1 VGREDGRL
9 AGQGPAGRHGEPGA
23 MVGGRHLGVEVDAH
37 AEPVLDQEHH
47 ADRGAVGAQPGPA
60 ADQPGGRCIPCC
72 RVAGTARRTQRADAR
87 RNIAA
92 ILDAATDCLA
102 RDPEMSI
109 AGIAAAAG
117 VGRITL
123 YGHFSTRAEL
133 VEAVMARTIEHADA
147 ILGASDTSGDPAD
160 ALARLVAA
168 SWQLVHQFRNI
179 LLAAHR
185 ELPAERIRGVHDPIL
200 RRVQALIERG
210 RRAGTFRTDLPEHW
224 LTTTAFSLM
233 HAAAEDAAAGRV
245 EADDAA
251 RLITATLLAAF
262 TPPAE
267 GRKA

>member
-1 VGREDGRL
+1 MSYRGQVNSYTTVREREYSEM
-9 AGQGPAGRHGEPGA
+9 PSS
-23 MVGGRHLGVEVDAH
+23 DA
-37 AEPVLDQEHH
+37 
-47 ADRGAVGAQPGPA
+47 R
-60 ADQPGGRCIPCC
+60 
-72 RVAGTARRTQRADAR
+72 GTARRTQRADAR
-87 RNIAA
+87 RNVAA

-133 VEAVMARTIEHADA
+133 VEAVMARTIEHAYA
-147 ILGASDTSGDPAD
+147 ILGATDTGGDPAA
-160 ALARLVAA
+160 ALTRLVAA

-200 RRVQALIERG
+200 RRVHSLIERG
-210 RRAGTFRTDLPEHW
+210 QRAGTFRTDLPEQW
-224 LTTTAFSLM
+224 LITTAFSLM
-233 HAAAEDAAAGRV
+233 HAAAEDATAGRLQ
-245 EADDAA
+245 ADDAA

-262 TPPAE
+262 TPPVE
-267 GRKA
+267 SRQP